1 MFRMVK
7 NYIFPQQVGHALK
20 NKEHSGWVNLK
31 QRFLCLY
38 NEENCMMGGTILVW
52 AVSDDAHAYSHVLS
66 IWDEAEEVPG
76 IKITFLEFNVYDS

>member
-1 MFRMVK
+1 M
-7 NYIFPQQVGHALK
+7 K

-52 AVSDDAHAYSHVLS
+52 AFSNDVHGWADILS
-66 IWDEAEEVPG
+66 IWDDSEEVAG
-76 IKITFLEFNVYDS
+76 IKLTLFEINVYVAQLIPVENLFKSRSDHTS